1 MILLV
6 LLAGA
11 AIVKSDQIFPGSTL
25 VRQKTN
31 PTTPPSNTPFET
43 AFPSD
48 SLIRTV
54 PRHKGYFGESDFKA
68 RHRRNASEPS
78 IHRSLTSIPTV
89 ASPSSATI
97 KGTLQSFFQNNNNST
112 EMLKMQLKKPSSPPN
127 TPLSGPTSTYI
138 KKDNDSGYT
147 EIFNKNMKMP
157 TKSTSSCSGATLS
170 RNIIKIIIHNK
181 KANVTF
187 RVKRGIV
194 FEQFA
199 VEVKDALNLS
209 ELPNNLCFLDK
220 NDTFISLV
228 NQRDLDLN
236 LANQKIAHLY
246 IKDQFDSTSD
256 LLDFYT

>member
-97 KGTLQSFFQNNNNST
+97 KGTLQSFFQNNNNFT
-112 EMLKMQLKKPSSPPN
+112 EMLKMQLKK
-127 TPLSGPTSTYI
+127 TI
-138 KKDNDSGYT
+138 
-147 EIFNKNMKMP
+147 
-157 TKSTSSCSGATLS
+157 
-170 RNIIKIIIHNK
+170 
-181 KANVTF
+181 
-187 RVKRGIV
+187 
-194 FEQFA
+194 
-199 VEVKDALNLS
+199 
-209 ELPNNLCFLDK
+209 
-220 NDTFISLV
+220 
-228 NQRDLDLN
+228 
-236 LANQKIAHLY
+236 
-246 IKDQFDSTSD
+246 
-256 LLDFYT
+256 